1 MSEIFKISVSE
12 LYKKPFRIVI
22 IFLLNLL
29 VVFGVNRFDIKVEI
43 FTVFVPLI
51 LTILFI
57 EEYKTKKWKDIL
69 INFLIYLGIF
79 SLNALLLYKQIE
91 ILDRE
96 EFLNNSQI
104 LFFNLKTVS
113 TDIIVS
119 IFAMGFLYSVVK
131 NLKYKI
137 AVVDMFRYFKEKS
150 SRILVPFY
158 GIIFTLYISV
168 LIYYGLNTDVCYD
181 LLNIFF
187 LFFVVTFIC
196 FLMLVFKNFLISD
209 KKDEVTYRLR
219 EKSLGFYIR
228 YIGILIGL
236 IIVAGIIISGYIMIT
251 SMMRKNGLFLMITG
265 GIIALLL
272 VVIVEILLLNML
284 IKIYGKAQTKPMN
297 FKKFFNVLAVNIIGL
312 LFLGIAIFINYTID
326 MNILIIN
333 PLVLHILLAVM
344 INFIGLIINF
354 QVLGVLV
361 DKKFMTALK
370 DGFIKTKKF
379 LNPKVLIILIG
390 EDIFLMINILN
401 GTFTGLIY
409 FINFIV
415 SLYLI
420 NFYFV
425 LLKGKSNMIGTL
437 ENEAILYVEV
447 IFWSGKR
454 KNPPSLISGKYCPHF
469 VVKGKSEYLGI
480 CFLDGTECF
489 FNKIAL
495 GNVQP
500 LYPDT
505 IDYSSLAD
513 NTEFLIYEEEKLVG
527 KGKILGRTIPHK
539 VKQRK
544 K

>member
-29 VVFGVNRFDIKVEI
+29 VVFGVNRFDIVAET
-43 FTVFVPLI
+43 FTVFIPLI

-69 INFLIYLGIF
+69 INFLIYLGVF
-79 SLNALLLYKQIE
+79 SLNACILYKRIE
-91 ILDRE
+91 ILNQD
-96 EFLNNSQI
+96 EFITNNKM
-104 LFFNLKTVS
+104 LFFNLSTTF

-119 IFAMGFLYSVVK
+119 FFAVGFMYSAIK
-131 NLKYKI
+131 DLKYKI
-137 AVVDMFRYFKEKS
+137 AIVDMFRYFKEKS
-150 SRILVPFY
+150 SRVLVIFY
-158 GIIFTLYISV
+158 GVIFSLFIFVIIF
-168 LIYYGLNTDVCYD
+168 YGLNSYICYD
-181 LLNIFF
+181 ILNLFFIFF
-187 LFFVVTFIC
+187 VTIFIC

-236 IIVAGIIISGYIMIT
+236 IIIAGIIISTYIMAVG
-251 SMMRKNGLFLMITG
+251 MMRKNGLFLMITG

-272 VVIVEILLLNML
+272 VVIVEILFLNML
-284 IKIYGKAQTKPMN
+284 IKINGKVQTKPMN
-297 FKKFFNVLAVNIIGL
+297 LKKFFNVLIVNIIGL
-312 LFLGIAIFINYTID
+312 IFLGIAIFIDYTID
-326 MNILIIN
+326 MNFIIEN
-333 PLVLHILLAVM
+333 SLVQYILLAVM

-370 DGFIKTKKF
+370 DGFRKTKKF
-379 LNPKVLIILIG
+379 FNPKVLIILIG

-420 NFYFV
+420 NFYFEENTIIE
-425 LLKGKSNMIGTL
+425 GK
-437 ENEAILYVEV
+437 E
-447 IFWSGKR
+447 
-454 KNPPSLISGKYCPHF
+454 
-469 VVKGKSEYLGI
+469 
-480 CFLDGTECF
+480 
-489 FNKIAL
+489 
-495 GNVQP
+495 
-500 LYPDT
+500 
-505 IDYSSLAD
+505 
-513 NTEFLIYEEEKLVG
+513 
-527 KGKILGRTIPHK
+527 
-539 VKQRK
+539 
-544 K
+544 

>member
-1 MSEIFKISVSE
+1 M
-12 LYKKPFRIVI
+12 
-22 IFLLNLL
+22 
-29 VVFGVNRFDIKVEI
+29 
-43 FTVFVPLI
+43 I

-96 EFLNNSQI
+96 EFLSNSKI

-150 SRILVPFY
+150 SRILVVFY

-181 LLNIFF
+181 FLNIFF
-187 LFFVVTFIC
+187 FFFVVIFIC

-219 EKSLGFYIR
+219 EKSLGFYAKYTLSIAGLT
-228 YIGILIGL
+228 IG
-236 IIVAGIIISGYIMIT
+236 AGVIISTYIMAV
-251 SMMRKNGLFLMITG
+251 SMMRKNIIFLIIAG

-272 VVIVEILLLNML
+272 VVIVEILILNML
-284 IKIYGKAQTKPMN
+284 IKINGKVQTKPMN
-297 FKKFFNVLAVNIIGL
+297 LKKFFNVLAVNIIGL

-333 PLVLHILLAVM
+333 PLVLDILLAVM

-361 DKKFMTALK
+361 DKKFMAALK
-370 DGFIKTKKF
+370 DGFNLTLKF
-379 LNPKVLIILIG
+379 LNPKVLLILIG
-390 EDIFLMINILN
+390 EDIFLIISILN
-401 GTFTGLIY
+401 GSFTGFVY

-420 NFYFV
+420 DFYLKEEGV
-425 LLKGKSNMIGTL
+425 L
-437 ENEAILYVEV
+437 NETCRSI
-447 IFWSGKR
+447 
-454 KNPPSLISGKYCPHF
+454 KY
-469 VVKGKSEYLGI
+469 
-480 CFLDGTECF
+480 
-489 FNKIAL
+489 
-495 GNVQP
+495 
-500 LYPDT
+500 
-505 IDYSSLAD
+505 
-513 NTEFLIYEEEKLVG
+513 
-527 KGKILGRTIPHK
+527 
-539 VKQRK
+539 
-544 K
+544 

>member
-1 MSEIFKISVSE
+1 MLEIFKISVSE

-29 VVFGVNRFDIKVEI
+29 VVFGVNRFDIKVET
-43 FTVFVPLI
+43 FTVFIPLI

-96 EFLNNSQI
+96 EFLSNSKI

-150 SRILVPFY
+150 SRILVVFY

-181 LLNIFF
+181 FLNIFF
-187 LFFVVTFIC
+187 FFFVVIFIC

-219 EKSLGFYIR
+219 EKPLGFYAKYTLSIAGLT
-228 YIGILIGL
+228 IG
-236 IIVAGIIISGYIMIT
+236 AGVIISTYIMAV
-251 SMMRKNGLFLMITG
+251 SMMRKNIIFLIIAG

-284 IKIYGKAQTKPMN
+284 IKINGKVQTKPMN
-297 FKKFFNVLAVNIIGL
+297 FKKFFNVLGVNIIGL

-379 LNPKVLIILIG
+379 FNPKVLIILIG

-420 NFYFV
+420 DFY
-425 LLKGKSNMIGTL
+425 LK
-437 ENEAILYVEV
+437 
-447 IFWSGKR
+447 
-454 KNPPSLISGKYCPHF
+454 
-469 VVKGKSEYLGI
+469 
-480 CFLDGTECF
+480 
-489 FNKIAL
+489 
-495 GNVQP
+495 
-500 LYPDT
+500 
-505 IDYSSLAD
+505 
-513 NTEFLIYEEEKLVG
+513 EE
-527 KGKILGRTIPHK
+527 I
-539 VKQRK
+539 
-544 K
+544 

>member
-1 MSEIFKISVSE
+1 MLEIFKISISE
-12 LYKKPFRIVI
+12 LYKKLFRIVI

-29 VVFGVNRFDIKVEI
+29 VVFGVNKFDIKVET
-43 FTVFVPLI
+43 FTVFILLI

-57 EEYKTKKWKDIL
+57 EEYKTKKWKYIL

-96 EFLNNSQI
+96 EFLSNNQI
-104 LFFNLKTVS
+104 LFFNLKTIS

-150 SRILVPFY
+150 SRILVIFY
-158 GIIFTLYISV
+158 GIIFTLHISV

-181 LLNIFF
+181 FLNIFF

-196 FLMLVFKNFLISD
+196 FMILVFKNFLILD

-272 VVIVEILLLNML
+272 VVIVEILILNML
-284 IKIYGKAQTKPMN
+284 IKIYGKVQTKPMN

-326 MNILIIN
+326 INFIIEN
-333 PLVLHILLAVM
+333 YLVQYILLAVM

-361 DKKFMTALK
+361 DIPFTLALK
-370 DGFIKTKKF
+370 DGFNLTLKF
-379 LNPKVLIILIG
+379 LKPKVLIILIG
-390 EDIFLMINILN
+390 ENIFLIISILN
-401 GTFTGLIY
+401 GSFTGFVY

-420 NFYFV
+420 DFY
-425 LLKGKSNMIGTL
+425 LK
-437 ENEAILYVEV
+437 
-447 IFWSGKR
+447 
-454 KNPPSLISGKYCPHF
+454 
-469 VVKGKSEYLGI
+469 
-480 CFLDGTECF
+480 
-489 FNKIAL
+489 
-495 GNVQP
+495 
-500 LYPDT
+500 
-505 IDYSSLAD
+505 
-513 NTEFLIYEEEKLVG
+513 EEE
-527 KGKILGRTIPHK
+527 
-539 VKQRK
+539 
-544 K
+544 

>member
-1 MSEIFKISVSE
+1 MLEIFKISVSE

-29 VVFGVNRFDIKVEI
+29 VVFGVNRFDIKVET
-43 FTVFVPLI
+43 FTVFIPLI

-79 SLNALLLYKQIE
+79 SLNACILYKRIE
-91 ILDRE
+91 ILNQD
-96 EFLNNSQI
+96 EFITNNKM
-104 LFFNLKTVS
+104 LFFNLSTTF

-119 IFAMGFLYSVVK
+119 FFAVGFIYSAIK

-150 SRILVPFY
+150 SRVLVIFY
-158 GIIFTLYISV
+158 GVIFSLFIFVIIF
-168 LIYYGLNTDVCYD
+168 YGLNSYICYD
-181 LLNIFF
+181 ILNLFFIFF
-187 LFFVVTFIC
+187 VTIFIC

-236 IIVAGIIISGYIMIT
+236 IIIAGIIISTYIMAVG
-251 SMMRKNGLFLMITG
+251 MMRKNGLFLMITG

-272 VVIVEILLLNML
+272 VVIVEILFLNML
-284 IKIYGKAQTKPMN
+284 IKINGKVQTKPMN
-297 FKKFFNVLAVNIIGL
+297 LKKFFNVLIVNIIGL
-312 LFLGIAIFINYTID
+312 IFLGIAIFIDYTID
-326 MNILIIN
+326 MNFIIEN
-333 PLVLHILLAVM
+333 SLVQYILLAVM

-370 DGFIKTKKF
+370 DGFRKTKKF
-379 LNPKVLIILIG
+379 FNPKVLIILIG

-420 NFYFV
+420 NFYFEENTIIE
-425 LLKGKSNMIGTL
+425 GK
-437 ENEAILYVEV
+437 E
-447 IFWSGKR
+447 
-454 KNPPSLISGKYCPHF
+454 
-469 VVKGKSEYLGI
+469 
-480 CFLDGTECF
+480 
-489 FNKIAL
+489 
-495 GNVQP
+495 
-500 LYPDT
+500 
-505 IDYSSLAD
+505 
-513 NTEFLIYEEEKLVG
+513 
-527 KGKILGRTIPHK
+527 
-539 VKQRK
+539 
-544 K
+544 

>member
-1 MSEIFKISVSE
+1 MLEIFKISVSE
-12 LYKKPFRIVI
+12 LYKKLFRIVI

-29 VVFGVNRFDIKVEI
+29 VVFGVNKFDIKVET
-43 FTVFVPLI
+43 FTVFIPLI

-57 EEYKTKKWKDIL
+57 EEYKTKKWKYIL

-96 EFLNNSQI
+96 EFLSNNQI
-104 LFFNLKTVS
+104 LFFNLKTIS

-150 SRILVPFY
+150 SRILVIFY

-181 LLNIFF
+181 FLNIFF

-196 FLMLVFKNFLISD
+196 FMILVFKNFLILD

-272 VVIVEILLLNML
+272 VVIVEILILNML
-284 IKIYGKAQTKPMN
+284 IKIYGKVQTKPMN

-326 MNILIIN
+326 INFIIEN
-333 PLVLHILLAVM
+333 YLVQYILLAVM

-361 DKKFMTALK
+361 DIPFTLALK
-370 DGFIKTKKF
+370 DGFNLTLKF
-379 LNPKVLIILIG
+379 LKPKVLIILIG
-390 EDIFLMINILN
+390 ENIFLIISILN
-401 GTFTGLIY
+401 GSFTGFVY

-420 NFYFV
+420 DFY
-425 LLKGKSNMIGTL
+425 LK
-437 ENEAILYVEV
+437 
-447 IFWSGKR
+447 
-454 KNPPSLISGKYCPHF
+454 
-469 VVKGKSEYLGI
+469 
-480 CFLDGTECF
+480 
-489 FNKIAL
+489 
-495 GNVQP
+495 
-500 LYPDT
+500 
-505 IDYSSLAD
+505 
-513 NTEFLIYEEEKLVG
+513 EEE
-527 KGKILGRTIPHK
+527 
-539 VKQRK
+539 
-544 K
+544 

>member
-1 MSEIFKISVSE
+1 MLGIFKISVSE

-29 VVFGVNRFDIKVEI
+29 VVFGVNRFEI
-43 FTVFVPLI
+43 VAETFTIFVPLI

-219 EKSLGFYIR
+219 EKSLGFYAKYTLSIAGLT
-228 YIGILIGL
+228 IG
-236 IIVAGIIISGYIMIT
+236 AGVIISTYIMAV
-251 SMMRKNGLFLMITG
+251 SMMRKNIIFLIIAG

-272 VVIVEILLLNML
+272 VVIVEILILNML
-284 IKIYGKAQTKPMN
+284 IKINGKVQTKPMN
-297 FKKFFNVLAVNIIGL
+297 FKKFFNTLAVNIIGL
-312 LFLGIAIFINYTID
+312 LFLG
-326 MNILIIN
+326 M
-333 PLVLHILLAVM
+333 P
-344 INFIGLIINF
+344 
-354 QVLGVLV
+354 
-361 DKKFMTALK
+361 
-370 DGFIKTKKF
+370 
-379 LNPKVLIILIG
+379 
-390 EDIFLMINILN
+390 
-401 GTFTGLIY
+401 
-409 FINFIV
+409 
-415 SLYLI
+415 YL
-420 NFYFV
+420 
-425 LLKGKSNMIGTL
+425 
-437 ENEAILYVEV
+437 
-447 IFWSGKR
+447 
-454 KNPPSLISGKYCPHF
+454 
-469 VVKGKSEYLGI
+469 
-480 CFLDGTECF
+480 
-489 FNKIAL
+489 
-495 GNVQP
+495 
-500 LYPDT
+500 
-505 IDYSSLAD
+505 
-513 NTEFLIYEEEKLVG
+513 
-527 KGKILGRTIPHK
+527 
-539 VKQRK
+539 
-544 K
+544 

>member
-1 MSEIFKISVSE
+1 MLEIFKISVSE
-12 LYKKPFRIVI
+12 LYKNPFRIVI

-57 EEYKTKKWKDIL
+57 EEYKTKKWKYIL

-96 EFLNNSQI
+96 EFLSNNQI

-137 AVVDMFRYFKEKS
+137 AVVDMLRYFKEKS
-150 SRILVPFY
+150 SRILVVFY

-181 LLNIFF
+181 FLNIFF
-187 LFFVVTFIC
+187 LFFVVAFMC
-196 FLMLVFKNFLISD
+196 FMILVFKNFLISD
-209 KKDEVTYRLR
+209 KKDEVIYRLR

-284 IKIYGKAQTKPMN
+284 IKIYGKVQTKPMN
-297 FKKFFNVLAVNIIGL
+297 FKKFFNTLAVNIIGL

-344 INFIGLIINF
+344 INFIGVIINF

-361 DKKFMTALK
+361 DIPFTLALK
-370 DGFIKTKKF
+370 DGFRKTKKF

-390 EDIFLMINILN
+390 ENIFLIISILN
-401 GTFTGLIY
+401 GGFTGFVY

-420 NFYFV
+420 DFY
-425 LLKGKSNMIGTL
+425 LKEEGGL
-437 ENEAILYVEV
+437 NETCRSI
-447 IFWSGKR
+447 
-454 KNPPSLISGKYCPHF
+454 KY
-469 VVKGKSEYLGI
+469 
-480 CFLDGTECF
+480 
-489 FNKIAL
+489 
-495 GNVQP
+495 
-500 LYPDT
+500 
-505 IDYSSLAD
+505 
-513 NTEFLIYEEEKLVG
+513 
-527 KGKILGRTIPHK
+527 
-539 VKQRK
+539 
-544 K
+544 

>member
-1 MSEIFKISVSE
+1 MLEIFKISISE

-29 VVFGVNRFDIKVEI
+29 VVFGVNKFDIKVET
-43 FTVFVPLI
+43 FTVFILLI

-57 EEYKTKKWKDIL
+57 EEYKTKKWKYIL

-96 EFLNNSQI
+96 EFLSNNQI
-104 LFFNLKTVS
+104 LFFNLKTIS

-150 SRILVPFY
+150 SRILVIFY

-181 LLNIFF
+181 FLNIFF

-196 FLMLVFKNFLISD
+196 FMILVFKNFLILD

-272 VVIVEILLLNML
+272 VVIVEILILNML
-284 IKIYGKAQTKPMN
+284 IKIYGKVQTKPMN

-326 MNILIIN
+326 INFIIEN
-333 PLVLHILLAVM
+333 YLVQYILLAVM

-361 DKKFMTALK
+361 DIPFTLALK
-370 DGFIKTKKF
+370 DGFNLTLKF
-379 LNPKVLIILIG
+379 LKPKVLIILIG
-390 EDIFLMINILN
+390 ENIFLIISILN
-401 GTFTGLIY
+401 GSFTGFVY

-420 NFYFV
+420 DFY
-425 LLKGKSNMIGTL
+425 LK
-437 ENEAILYVEV
+437 
-447 IFWSGKR
+447 
-454 KNPPSLISGKYCPHF
+454 
-469 VVKGKSEYLGI
+469 
-480 CFLDGTECF
+480 
-489 FNKIAL
+489 
-495 GNVQP
+495 
-500 LYPDT
+500 
-505 IDYSSLAD
+505 
-513 NTEFLIYEEEKLVG
+513 EEE
-527 KGKILGRTIPHK
+527 
-539 VKQRK
+539 
-544 K
+544 

>member
-1 MSEIFKISVSE
+1 MLEIFKISVSE

-29 VVFGVNRFDIKVEI
+29 VVFWVNRFDIKVEI
-43 FTVFVPLI
+43 FTVFIPLI

-96 EFLNNSQI
+96 EFLSNSKI

-150 SRILVPFY
+150 SRILVVFY

-181 LLNIFF
+181 FLNIFF
-187 LFFVVTFIC
+187 LFFVVAFMC

-219 EKSLGFYIR
+219 EKSLGFYAKYTLSIAGLT
-228 YIGILIGL
+228 IG
-236 IIVAGIIISGYIMIT
+236 AGVIISTYIMAV
-251 SMMRKNGLFLMITG
+251 SMMRKNIIFLIIAG

-272 VVIVEILLLNML
+272 VVIVEILILNML
-284 IKIYGKAQTKPMN
+284 IKINGKVQTKPMN
-297 FKKFFNVLAVNIIGL
+297 LKKFFNVLAVNIIGL

-333 PLVLHILLAVM
+333 PLVLDILLAVM
-344 INFIGLIINF
+344 INFI
-354 QVLGVLV
+354 
-361 DKKFMTALK
+361 
-370 DGFIKTKKF
+370 
-379 LNPKVLIILIG
+379 
-390 EDIFLMINILN
+390 
-401 GTFTGLIY
+401 
-409 FINFIV
+409 V

-420 NFYFV
+420 DFYFE
-425 LLKGKSNMIGTL
+425 
-437 ENEAILYVEV
+437 ENTIIE
-447 IFWSGKR
+447 R
-454 KNPPSLISGKYCPHF
+454 K
-469 VVKGKSEYLGI
+469 E
-480 CFLDGTECF
+480 
-489 FNKIAL
+489 
-495 GNVQP
+495 
-500 LYPDT
+500 
-505 IDYSSLAD
+505 
-513 NTEFLIYEEEKLVG
+513 
-527 KGKILGRTIPHK
+527 
-539 VKQRK
+539 
-544 K
+544 

>member
-1 MSEIFKISVSE
+1 MLEIFKISVSE

-29 VVFGVNRFDIKVEI
+29 VVFGVNRFDIKVET
-43 FTVFVPLI
+43 FTVFIPLI

-96 EFLNNSQI
+96 EFLSNSKI

-150 SRILVPFY
+150 SRILVVFY

-181 LLNIFF
+181 FLNIFF
-187 LFFVVTFIC
+187 FFFVVIFIC

-219 EKSLGFYIR
+219 EKPLGFYAKYTLSIAGLT
-228 YIGILIGL
+228 IG
-236 IIVAGIIISGYIMIT
+236 AGVIISTYIMAV
-251 SMMRKNGLFLMITG
+251 SMMRKNIIFLIIAG

-284 IKIYGKAQTKPMN
+284 IKINGKVQTKPMN
-297 FKKFFNVLAVNIIGL
+297 FKKFFNVLSVNIIGL

-379 LNPKVLIILIG
+379 FNPKVLIILIG

-420 NFYFV
+420 DFY
-425 LLKGKSNMIGTL
+425 LK
-437 ENEAILYVEV
+437 
-447 IFWSGKR
+447 
-454 KNPPSLISGKYCPHF
+454 
-469 VVKGKSEYLGI
+469 
-480 CFLDGTECF
+480 
-489 FNKIAL
+489 
-495 GNVQP
+495 
-500 LYPDT
+500 
-505 IDYSSLAD
+505 
-513 NTEFLIYEEEKLVG
+513 EE
-527 KGKILGRTIPHK
+527 I
-539 VKQRK
+539 
-544 K
+544 